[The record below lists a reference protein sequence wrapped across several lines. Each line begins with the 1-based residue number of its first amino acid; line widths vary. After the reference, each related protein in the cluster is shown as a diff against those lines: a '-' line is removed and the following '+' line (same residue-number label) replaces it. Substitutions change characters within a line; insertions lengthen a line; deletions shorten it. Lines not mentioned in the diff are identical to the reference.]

1 MSTQAA
7 PASSTEFSIKTIIAP
22 LMAVIVG
29 MIMVILDSTVVNV
42 ALAKFQSEFHATL
55 NTVQWTFTG
64 YTLALSAVI
73 PLAGW
78 MTDRFGS
85 KRVFL
90 TTIALFTLGSVLC
103 GAAQTVD
110 QLIIFRVIQG
120 LGGGMVMP
128 IGMAIIFR
136 LAPPERRGAVM
147 GMLGIPMLM
156 APALG
161 PILSGWL
168 IESVSWHWI
177 FLINLPIGIVGMIVG
192 IKYLPNFATSKPP
205 RLDILGMI
213 LAPIAFATLAYGVSE
228 GGRVNKSGSTSWG
241 SDNVLIALIVG
252 GIALLLF
259 IIVELRHK
267 QPLLE
272 LRVFRSSDFTRGT
285 LLVWIVQIAL
295 FGAMIL
301 MPVFLQD
308 IRHYSPLETGLI
320 MLPQAIGSMFFMP
333 IGGKLFDKIGARPL
347 AIVGLSLVAGALF
360 LLHNITVD
368 TKLFMIMIPLFMIG
382 SGMGLSMMS
391 LNTHVLNSAPRHLVT
406 RVTPLTTA
414 AQQVVTSFAVA
425 GLTGFMTTRLN
436 DHLASGGANVDK
448 VAAAVS
454 AYSDTFYLGF
464 GLTLFGILFSLI
476 LRKPK
481 PQPEPEGTDKV
492 DPAMMMGH

>member
-1 MSTQAA
+1 MSQQAA
-7 PASSTEFSIKTIIAP
+7 ATSSSEFSIKSIIAP
-22 LMAVIVG
+22 LLAVIVG

-42 ALAKFQSEFHATL
+42 ALAKFQTEFDATI

-78 MTDRFGS
+78 MTDKFGS
-85 KRVFL
+85 KRIFL
-90 TTIALFTLGSVLC
+90 ITIALFTIGSVLC
-103 GAAQTVD
+103 GAAQSVE

-136 LAPPERRGAVM
+136 LAPMEKRGSIM
-147 GMLGIPMLM
+147 GMLGIPMLL
-156 APALG
+156 APAMG

-168 IESVSWHWI
+168 IEAVSWHWI
-177 FLINLPIGIVGMIVG
+177 FLINLPIGIIGLIVG
-192 IKYLPNFATSKPP
+192 SKYLPKWESAKAPA
-205 RLDILGMI
+205 LDIIGMI
-213 LAPIAFATLAYGVSE
+213 LAPIAFASLAYGVSE
-228 GGRVNKSGSTSWG
+228 GGRIGWSETNTLWG
-241 SDNVLIALIVG
+241 LIGG

-301 MPVFLQD
+301 MPVFLQS
-308 IRHYSPLETGLI
+308 IRHYTPLETGVI
-320 MLPQAIGSMFFMP
+320 MLPQAIGSMIFMP
-333 IGGKLFDKIGARPL
+333 IGGRLFDKIGARPL
-347 AIVGLSLVAGALF
+347 ALVGLVLVGGAMF
-360 LLHNITVD
+360 LLHNISLD
-368 TKLFMIMIPLFMIG
+368 TKLIMILIPLFMIG
-382 SGMGLSMMS
+382 CGMGLSMMS

-425 GLTGFMTTRLN
+425 GLTGYMTTRTA
-436 DHLASGGANVDK
+436 DHMTTLGANGNPLD
-448 VAAAVS
+448 AAVS
-454 AYSDTFYLGF
+454 AYSDTFLLSF
-464 GLTLFGILFSLI
+464 SLVLFGILFSLF

-481 PQPEPEGTDKV
+481 PQKEIPGAEQV

>member
-1 MSTQAA
+1 MSKQTAA
-7 PASSTEFSIKTIIAP
+7 ASLSSEFSIKSIIAP

-42 ALAKFQSEFHATL
+42 ALAKFQTEFDATI

-78 MTDRFGS
+78 MTDKFGS
-85 KRVFL
+85 KRIFL
-90 TTIALFTLGSVLC
+90 ITIALFTLGSVLC
-103 GAAQTVD
+103 GAAQTVE

-136 LAPPERRGAVM
+136 LAPQEKRGSVM
-147 GMLGIPMLM
+147 GMLGIPMLL

-168 IESVSWHWI
+168 IDAVSWHWI
-177 FLINLPIGIVGMIVG
+177 FLINLPIGIVALFVGM
-192 IKYLPNFATSKPP
+192 KYLPNFEQGKAPA
-205 RLDILGMI
+205 LDIIGMI

-228 GGRVNKSGSTSWG
+228 GGRVGWSAENTLWG
-241 SDNVLIALIVG
+241 LIVG

-259 IIVELRHK
+259 IFVELRHK

-301 MPVFLQD
+301 MPVFLQQ
-308 IRHYSPLETGLI
+308 IRNYTPLETGII
-320 MLPQAIGSMFFMP
+320 MLPQAIGSMIFMP
-333 IGGKLFDKIGARPL
+333 IGGRLFDKIGARPL
-347 AIVGLSLVAGALF
+347 AIVGLALVSGAMF
-360 LLHNITVD
+360 LLHNIALD
-368 TKLFMIMIPLFMIG
+368 TKLIMVLIPLFMIG
-382 SGMGLSMMS
+382 CGMGLSMMS

-425 GLTGFMTTRLN
+425 GLTGYMTTRAA
-436 DHLASGGANVDK
+436 DHMKTLGANGNPVD
-448 VAAAVS
+448 AAVS
-454 AYSDTFYLGF
+454 AYSDTFLLSF
-464 GLTLFGILFSLI
+464 CLVLFGILFSLF

-481 PQPEPEGTDKV
+481 PQKEVPDVEQV